1 MKKRVH
7 FNRDVYIILCA
18 IVILTLVLQIGRSEY
33 VLQSSKNSSL
43 VKDRKIISQ
52 QSNIQSNVQSNVSVD
67 ESMYCVVFDSMDQDS
82 ILVKNNTMKTLEY
95 MKKKIKTID
104 IFNEELMLDECVTT
118 IITNQQLDPLGDIT
132 VVSDYVNRGGY
143 VMFANTFELDSNF
156 YQIYRKLGVT
166 ASGDW
171 KNTMGIELNSNV
183 LIGEKGLIIDDPF
196 VFNVANT
203 VELDDSAELLAS
215 SLEGIP
221 LMWKKSYGQ
230 GAFLVFNGTMLQVKI
245 NRGLLA
251 GGISL
256 VEPDFIYPIFNS
268 KLVFI
273 DDFPAPIRQGTTPS
287 IYDAYH
293 KDIPQFYRDIWWPDM
308 LKVAKRT
315 GLKYTA
321 VLIQSYNDKVEEP
334 FQSPD
339 DEDRHNL
346 ISYGRE
352 VIKSGGE
359 IGIHGYNHQSLQ
371 SSNYVADYYEYNPW
385 NSIETMSKSVAE
397 VLEFTNKAFPKYQL
411 LTYVPP
417 SNMLSEEGREALK
430 KAWPDLMVISSL
442 YEEDMNNVSYVQ
454 EYEVAEDG
462 IIEMPRVTSGY
473 LDTPFERWA
482 EASTL
487 TQLGVYSHFIH
498 PDDLLDEE
506 RGKQMSWEDL
516 YKGFNFKMNRLKTT
530 YPWMRATTS
539 AEGAIEMEK
548 TLNSHVNWTRDV
560 HAIRGEIS
568 NYHGD
573 LYYILRTE
581 RTIGKLNNCL
591 VNKID
596 HNTYLVNAKNEKFEI
611 GLGDK
616 P

>member
-1 MKKRVH
+1 MRNSIH
-7 FNRDVYIILCA
+7 FKRDVYIILIA

-43 VKDRKIISQ
+43 AEDRRIL
-52 QSNIQSNVQSNVSVD
+52 NQSNVPSHIADD
-67 ESMYCVVFDSMDQDS
+67 ELMYCVIFDSMDEES
-82 ILVKNNTMKTLEY
+82 ILVKNNAVKTLEY
-95 MKKKIKTID
+95 MKKNVKTTD
-104 IFNEELMLDECVTT
+104 VFNDYLKLENCVST
-118 IITNQQLDPLGDIT
+118 IITNRQLDSLDDISL
-132 VVSDYVNRGGY
+132 VSDYVNRGGY
-143 VMFANTFELDSNF
+143 VMFANILEQDSSF
-156 YQIYRKLGVT
+156 YQIYRKLGIT
-166 ASGDW
+166 ATGEW
-171 KNTMGIELNSNV
+171 KSTQGIELNSNV
-183 LIGEKGLIIDDPF
+183 LIGEKGFVIDDPF
-196 VFNVANT
+196 MLNVANT
-203 VELDDSAELLAS
+203 VALDDSVELLAS

-221 LMWKKSYGQ
+221 LMWKKNYGQ
-230 GAFLVFNGTMLQVKI
+230 GAFLVFNGTMLEVKI
-245 NRGLLA
+245 SRGLFA

-273 DDFPAPIRQGTTPS
+273 DDFPSPIRRGTIPA
-287 IYDAYH
+287 IYEAYQ

-334 FQSPD
+334 FQNPD
-339 DEDRHNL
+339 DADRHNL

-371 SSNYVADYYEYNPW
+371 TSREIADYYEYNPW
-385 NSIETMSKSVAE
+385 DSMETMAKSVAE
-397 VLEFTNKAFPKYQL
+397 ALEFTNKAFPKYQL

-417 SNMLSEEGREALK
+417 SNMLDEEGRKALK

-442 YEEDMNNVSYVQ
+442 YEEDMNNVSYMQ
-454 EYEVAEDG
+454 EFEVAEDG
-462 IIEMPRVTSGY
+462 IIEMPRITSGY
-473 LDTPFERWA
+473 VDTPFVRWA
-482 EASTL
+482 EASTI

-498 PDDLLDEE
+498 PDDILDEE
-506 RGKQMSWEDL
+506 RGKQMSWEEL
-516 YKGFNFKMNRLKTT
+516 YKGFAFKMDRLKTT

-548 TLNSHVNWTRDV
+548 TLNSQVKWTRDD
-560 HAIRGEIS
+560 HSIRGEIS

-581 RTIGKLNNCL
+581 RAIGKLNNCL
-591 VNKID
+591 VTKID
-596 HNTYLVNAKNEKFEI
+596 QNTYLVNAKSEKFEI

-616 P
+616 R